1 MAIDGKI
8 FYRQILKVITHI
20 DNLMVAHTIFFYIFS
35 IIAVISAI
43 MVTVSKNTVHSVFF
57 LFLDFIIIFCLF
69 IMIGA
74 EFLGMIMLIL
84 YVVAVAVL
92 FLFVVMMLNVAQQK
106 NQWLLSEDSSGHI
119 PIGLIISTLIFF
131 ELIIVIGGWK
141 YKPELFISNN
151 FDLSNEVSNTHSL
164 GQILYT
170 DYIHIFQISG
180 MILLIAMIGAIVLT
194 FRQREGVKKQSYI
207 KQISRERSEGIEVLE
222 VPSNKGVKIDD

>member
-1 MAIDGKI
+1 
-8 FYRQILKVITHI
+8 
-20 DNLMVAHTIFFYIFS
+20 MVAHAIFFYVFS

-57 LFLDFIIIFCLF
+57 LILDFISISCLF

-74 EFLGMIMLIL
+74 EFLGMIMLIV
-84 YVVAVAVL
+84 YVGAVAVL

-106 NQWLLSEDSSGHI
+106 NQWFNSEASSSSHI
-119 PIGLIISTLIFF
+119 PVGLIISTIIFF
-131 ELIIVIGGWK
+131 ELIIVVGGWK
-141 YKPELFISNN
+141 YKPELSNLN
-151 FDLSNEVSNTHSL
+151 TTQSSNEISNTHSL
-164 GQILYT
+164 GQVLYT

-194 FRQREGVKKQSYI
+194 FRRREGLKTQSYL

-222 VPSNKGVKIDD
+222 VQSNKGVKIDD